1 MVTTELV
8 LRGRVLQLAPELR
21 ALETDSSGVRVGL
34 QLRVTSLHHFL
45 LHLRIA
51 LDLCV
56 LVDRQHEAVLR
67 GIRTVDLAL
76 TVIILLLPIL
86 WLGLLDWLGIV
97 LRGLP

>member
-1 MVTTELV
+1 MTRVLLVGLGVLDLKDRLRRELAQLQTILKLEEFKMVTIELV

-56 LVDRQHEAVLR
+56 LID
-67 GIRTVDLAL
+67 
-76 TVIILLLPIL
+76 
-86 WLGLLDWLGIV
+86 
-97 LRGLP
+97 